1 MYIFYIDICI
11 SIKIHSPKH
20 NDICF
25 HYFLF
30 LVLLEAFLFQ
40 IKVIWTQKKRLDEEL
55 TYPGYQ
61 ILKSSSTQNIYQV
74 FERNIN
80 LSTTWLPPTN
90 FTSLTINLN
99 SYHSQ
104 CQVSPFFHL
113 YRFFCIGKMHKHKHY
128 WARNSSRPHICTRLG
143 HMIRVKLG
151 TNPSQP
157 VHKKFLP
164 HQLYL
169 FNWISHFTP
178 LYQSFLIST
187 QTTVHLVSSY
197 HWPRLE

>member
-1 MYIFYIDICI
+1 ML
-11 SIKIHSPKH
+11 P
-20 NDICF
+20 
-25 HYFLF
+25 LF
-30 LVLLEAFLFQ
+30 LISCFIRSIFISNKSHLN
-40 IKVIWTQKKRLDEEL
+40 QKKKDRWGTDLPRLSNFKKLFHTKHYE
-55 TYPGYQ
+55 
-61 ILKSSSTQNIYQV
+61 V

-80 LSTTWLPPTN
+80 LSTTRLPPTN
-90 FTSLTINLN
+90 FTSHTINLN

-113 YRFFCIGKMHKHKHY
+113 YRFCCIGKMHKHKHY

-151 TNPSQP
+151 TNPSQLD
-157 VHKKFLP
+157 HKKFLP

-178 LYQSFLIST
+178 LYQSLIST
-187 QTTVHLVSSY
+187 RTTVHVVSSY
-197 HWPRLE
+197 HWPQLE